1 MELTKYIFRSQID
14 AVCIDF
20 ENLGAW

>member
-1 MELTKYIFRSQID
+1 
-14 AVCIDF
+14 VCVDF

>member
-1 MELTKYIFRSQID
+1 VY
-14 AVCIDF
+14 VDF